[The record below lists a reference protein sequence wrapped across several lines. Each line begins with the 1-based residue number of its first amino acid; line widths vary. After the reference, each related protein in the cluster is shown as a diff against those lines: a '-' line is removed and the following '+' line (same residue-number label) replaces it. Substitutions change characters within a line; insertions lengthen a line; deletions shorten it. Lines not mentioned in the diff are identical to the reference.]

1 MTCEAND
8 EIMQHPTSMIRIAL
22 AALVLGTTASVAAVT
37 TNSFKLDSADA
48 FFQGELENTAVHSE
62 GAVRLGA
69 ATERTELANVPLA
82 YSVAHR
88 GDTSFIGTGT
98 TGAVYRV
105 EGKVARKFA
114 DTGEL
119 VVSSLAFG
127 RDGALYAGT
136 LPNGRIYRIDP
147 KSGATKRFAQP
158 EGAKHV
164 WALLYD
170 RKRGKLLA
178 GTGPEGTIF
187 SVDSVGQAKPLY
199 RAEGSHVMSLAS
211 DGRGD
216 VLAGTSD
223 SALLLRIGPDGR
235 AHVVRDLPGN
245 EVSAIDVIDGRIAVA
260 VNQFKGA
267 PGAQFK
273 APAPAPRK
281 PGAGPRPR
289 PGSGQLWRIE
299 PDGRAEMLLARKD
312 THFTD
317 VQWGEDGAVFVAGG
331 NEGRIFK
338 VDPDASYSIWA
349 DVEERQVLALD
360 LRSNRPLFVTGDGG
374 AVYRVLAGR
383 PKSAT
388 WTSAALDAR
397 FPSSWGRLSWRGEGR
412 FVFQTRSG
420 NTKDPGE
427 TWSDWSKDL
436 KAPGRI
442 ASPGARFIQVRATF
456 PKDATAELRAIELF
470 YLRENQ
476 RARVHDVQGERPPSK
491 RNEQE
496 RHPPPPTTLVKVSWN
511 IDNPDGDPLRY
522 RLSYRADAQSLWREM
537 FDEERVLTEAQYIW
551 NTESIPDGHYII
563 RVEASDEEANPSDLT
578 LRSVA
583 VSEPISVDNHP
594 PRIDELKVHKGRL
607 RGRVVDALGPIARI
621 QISMDAGPW
630 RDIFPSDS
638 LLDTGDERFE
648 LGLGEL
654 EAGSHILSVRAFD
667 RAGNQANREI
677 TAKIR

>member
-1 MTCEAND
+1 
-8 EIMQHPTSMIRIAL
+8 MQHPTSMIRIAL
-22 AALVLGTTASVAAVT
+22 VAIVLATTASVAAVT
-37 TNSFKLDSADA
+37 TNSFKLDGAEA
-48 FFQGELENTAVHSE
+48 FFEGELEHTAVHSE
-62 GAVRLGA
+62 GSVRVGA
-69 ATERTELANVPLA
+69 ATERTELPNVPLA

-88 GDTSFIGTGT
+88 GDTTFIGTGT
-98 TGAVYRV
+98 SGAVYRV
-105 EGKVARKFA
+105 EGKVSRKFA

-119 VVSSLAFG
+119 LVSSLAFG

-147 KSGATKRFAQP
+147 KSGTTKRFAQP

-170 RKRGKLLA
+170 KGRGKLLA
-178 GTGPEGTIF
+178 ATGPEGTIF
-187 SVDSVGQAKPLY
+187 SVDSIGQAKPLY
-199 RAEGSHVMSLAS
+199 RAAGSHVMSLAS
-211 DGRGD
+211 DGRGAI
-216 VLAGTSD
+216 LAGTSD
-223 SALLLRIGPDGR
+223 SALLLRITSNGSAR
-235 AHVVRDLPGN
+235 VVRDLPGN
-245 EVSAIDVIDGRIAVA
+245 EVSAIDVVDGRIAVA

-273 APAPAPRK
+273 ASAPAPQK

-299 PDGRAEMLLARKD
+299 ADGRAEMLLARED

-317 VQWGEDGAVFVAGG
+317 VQWGEDGAIFAAGG

-374 AVYRVLAGR
+374 AVYRVLAGT
-383 PKSAT
+383 PKNAT
-388 WTSAALDAR
+388 WTSAALDAT
-397 FPSSWGRLSWRGEGR
+397 FPSSWGRLSWRADGR

-420 NTKDPGE
+420 NTEEPGE

-442 ASPGARFIQVRATF
+442 LSPAARFIQVRAKF
-456 PKDATAELRAIELF
+456 PKEAKAELRAIELF
-470 YLRENQ
+470 YLPENQ
-476 RARVHDVQGERPPSK
+476 RARVHGVQGARPPPA

-496 RHPPPPTTLVKVSWN
+496 RQPPPPTTLVNLSWKV
-511 IDNPDGDPLRY
+511 DNPDRDPLRY
-522 RLSYRADAQSLWREM
+522 RLWYRADSQSRWREM
-537 FDEERVLTEAQYIW
+537 FSEERVLTEAQYSW
-551 NTESIPDGHYII
+551 NTESIPDGHYVI

-578 LRSVA
+578 LHSVA
-583 VSEPISVDNHP
+583 ISEPISVDNHP
-594 PRIDELKVHKGRL
+594 PRIDELKWQRGKL

-621 QISMDAGPW
+621 QISVDAGPW
-630 RDIFPSDS
+630 RDVFPSDA
-638 LLDTGDERFE
+638 LLDSGDERFE
-648 LGLGEL
+648 LDLGEL
-654 EAGSHILSVRAFD
+654 DAGSHILSVRAFD

-677 TAKIR
+677 TAEIK